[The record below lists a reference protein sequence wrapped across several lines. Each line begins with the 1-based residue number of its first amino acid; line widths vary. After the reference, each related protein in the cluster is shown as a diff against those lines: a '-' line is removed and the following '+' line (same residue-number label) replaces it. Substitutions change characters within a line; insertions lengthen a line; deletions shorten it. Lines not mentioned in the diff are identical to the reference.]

1 MFLLL
6 QFGAH
11 RYLKCRV
18 VLTEPARG
26 RKPDPMP
33 FHLLFEPVVVG
44 TCSCSPLL
52 RLCFLCLT
60 RAHVLLGF
68 PFFASSV
75 SSGQSPTSPLFMRVR
90 LHLPYF
96 SLLFCFVVTSLVML
110 LPPPLFLRFCALY
123 FFFSGYCS
131 TRAMCCKALPDFS
144 FLQQRSPRF
153 FCFSCSS
160 SVSWTCL
167 FICWMRSLAS
177 AVQVQGTVKMRTV
190 GKMSSLDINSEKVKE
205 HQNLFSVFAACLL
218 YRFA

>member
-11 RYLKCRV
+11 RCLKCRV

-52 RLCFLCLT
+52 RPCFLCLT

-96 SLLFCFVVTSLVML
+96 SLLFCSVVTSLVML
-110 LPPPLFLRFCALY
+110 L
-123 FFFSGYCS
+123 FFFS
-131 TRAMCCKALPDFS
+131 F
-144 FLQQRSPRF
+144 
-153 FCFSCSS
+153 FSCVSVLCTSS
-160 SVSWTCL
+160 SSPATVVRVRCAVRHCL
-167 FICWMRSLAS
+167 ISHFSSNDLLVFFFFFLFLFGQLDVPVYLLDAQPRVRCPS
-177 AVQVQGTVKMRTV
+177 ARNREDED
-190 GKMSSLDINSEKVKE
+190 SRED
-205 HQNLFSVFAACLL
+205 VFA
-218 YRFA
+218 

>member
-11 RYLKCRV
+11 RCLKCRV

-52 RLCFLCLT
+52 RPCFLCLT

-96 SLLFCFVVTSLVML
+96 SLLFCSVVTSLVML
-110 LPPPLFLRFCALY
+110 LFFFFLLFLRFCALY
-123 FFFSGYCS
+123 FFFFSGHCS

-153 FCFSCSS
+153 FFFF
-160 SVSWTCL
+160 L
-167 FICWMRSLAS
+167 FLFGQLDVPVYLLDAQPRVRCPS
-177 AVQVQGTVKMRTV
+177 ARNREDED
-190 GKMSSLDINSEKVKE
+190 SRED
-205 HQNLFSVFAACLL
+205 VFA
-218 YRFA
+218 